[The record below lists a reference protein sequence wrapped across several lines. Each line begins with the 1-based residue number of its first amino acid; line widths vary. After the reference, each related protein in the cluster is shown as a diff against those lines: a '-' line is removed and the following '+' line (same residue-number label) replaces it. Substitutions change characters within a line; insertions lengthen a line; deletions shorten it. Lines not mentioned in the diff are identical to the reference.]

1 MSWSMLE
8 PEEPPICECK
18 YDEARDG
25 MDRDDCP
32 FHCDLPPETP
42 AVGEL
47 EEIEGPP
54 SMKPKSGAVAK
65 IDVDAAA

>member
-1 MSWSMLE
+1 
-8 PEEPPICECK
+8 
-18 YDEARDG
+18 

-47 EEIEGPP
+47 EEIEGPR
-54 SMKPKSGAVAK
+54 SVKPKSAVFTK
-65 IDVDAAA
+65 MDVDTAA